1 MVSLPDMI
9 LVLLCVTKQM
19 QVDHWVWELVP
30 AQLGELPLDE
40 RSSVSVEELTK
51 IWLDIPKSR
60 DSKEANEAQEWGIKL
75 HRTSKAQ
82 KQEVGPGDTIDAKS
96 WSVKGGHSDGSR
108 PYGRHR
114 RVDLSDEELH
124 MDQEYAT
131 KLAAKW
137 RYLTRHS
144 RRKPS
149 RPVESSHPVDWKDPE
164 MEQAKKKRRKEIEA
178 SLFSRNIVEDAPVG
192 GLVPVAEGTKP
203 RQLPSDEKE
212 RRAKPWLNP
221 NEPEYR
227 QSRFGINDIPL
238 ALKDPR
244 RRKYGFNYGLPKQKE
259 LLRAAN
265 ARDPTWDQKEWPC
278 RFPT

>member
-1 MVSLPDMI
+1 MS
-9 LVLLCVTKQM
+9 
-19 QVDHWVWELVP
+19 E
-30 AQLGELPLDE
+30 
-40 RSSVSVEELTK
+40 EELEK
-51 IWLDIPKSR
+51 IWRDSLQSR
-60 DSKEANEAQEWGIKL
+60 DSEEANEAQEWGVKL
-75 HRTSKAQ
+75 YRTSKAQ
-82 KQEVGPGDTIDAKS
+82 KQEVGPGDTIDAQS
-96 WSVKGGHSDGSR
+96 WSVKGGHSDGFR
-108 PYGRHR
+108 TYGRHK

-124 MDQEYAT
+124 ADQDYAT

-164 MEQAKKKRRKEIEA
+164 MGQAKKKRRKEMEA
-178 SLFSRNIVEDAPVG
+178 SRFSPQNLMEDAPVG
-192 GLVPVAEGTKP
+192 GLVPVAKGTKP
-203 RQLPSDEKE
+203 RKSLSDEKE
-212 RRAKPWLNP
+212 RRDKPWLNP

-227 QSRFGINDIPL
+227 QSRFGINDVPL
-238 ALKDPR
+238 ALKDLR